1 MRSSVRASAAGLS
14 ALLIAIG
21 VTGTALAGATPTPSN
36 GVDTATL
43 ANPSS
48 DDAMLNLLGEQGVS
62 YSPVT
67 SPAQALGTGDTEDFT
82 LVIDQEEIPN
92 TSMLNLLS
100 NAGFGRIVVLN
111 NRSDTL
117 SALTGGAVGLAQTA
131 VAPQSAT
138 LNPSCAQSDAVA
150 AGNVDLEEGTAT
162 FSLDS
167 TSDATG
173 CYQVEGAP
181 VLVDAGSPR
190 GLGDV
195 IALGSTAF
203 FENQFLASAGNAA
216 LGLRIFGAHPHLV
229 WWAPTFVSDP
239 GLLNC
244 AGNGCQLGGGGNAN
258 GGGGGGGNGASPQNG
273 TTVTQSP
280 GTQQSSSSQ
289 PTLTSLMPSW
299 IWWALLQLVV
309 AALLTAYW
317 RARRLGRVVSEELPV
332 KVRAAE
338 TVEGHARLYRR
349 ANAHGR
355 AGELLRRATASRL
368 AGYFGIPAA
377 RAHADPSLLIAPV
390 AARLEAE
397 PELIGDLLAGEAP
410 QSEAELVLLADHLD
424 QLEKEV
430 RSS

>member
-1 MRSSVRASAAGLS
+1 VRSSVRASVAGLS
-14 ALLIAIG
+14 ALLVSVG
-21 VTGTALAGATPTPSN
+21 VAGTALAAATPTPSN

-48 DDAMLNLLGEQGVS
+48 DDALLNLLGEQGVS
-62 YSPVT
+62 YSPIT
-67 SPAQALGTGDTEDFT
+67 SPEQALRGDPQDVT
-82 LVIDQEEIPN
+82 LVIDPDEIPDQ
-92 TSMLNLLS
+92 SMLAQLS
-100 NAGFGRIVVLN
+100 NAGLGRIIVLN
-111 NRSDTL
+111 NNADTL
-117 SALTGGAVGLAQTA
+117 AQLADGVSVAQTSA
-131 VAPQSAT
+131 SPQSTT
-138 LNPSCAQSDAVA
+138 LEPACTEPDAAA
-150 AGNVDLEEGTAT
+150 AGTLDLEEGTAT
-162 FSLDS
+162 FAI
-167 TSDATG
+167 TAGTPATG
-173 CYQVEGAP
+173 CYQVDGAP
-181 VLVDAGSPR
+181 ALVDTGSPQ
-190 GLGDV
+190 GTGDV
-195 IALGSTAF
+195 LALGSTAF
-203 FENQFLASAGNAA
+203 FENQYLASAGNAA
-216 LGLRIFGAHPHLV
+216 LGLRIFGAHPHLM
-229 WWAPTFVSDP
+229 WWAPSFVSDP

-244 AGNGCQLGGGGNAN
+244 VGAGCQLGPGGNPGGGATSTT
-258 GGGGGGGNGASPQNG
+258 GPQNG
-273 TTVTQSP
+273 TTVTESP
-280 GTQQSSSSQ
+280 GAQQASSNQ

-317 RARRLGRVVSEELPV
+317 RARRMGRVVTEELPV

-377 RAHADPSLLIAPV
+377 RAHADPSLLVAPV
-390 AARLEAE
+390 AARLETP

-410 QSEAELVLLADHLD
+410 ESEAELVLLADHLD